1 MNPSVQDNQ
10 AHVVSLLDEGYACRS
25 SNLTRSVDLA
35 RQALSISRELDDKAL
50 VAKSLSQYALFLM
63 IQGEYD
69 SAISMSKEALAYF
82 EELNDELGIAGAK
95 YNLGGVY
102 YKTDNYY
109 LGMAYLTDCVNIYR
123 KHNDHQNL
131 ARTLKALGT
140 IYDYF
145 GDPKNAIRTYEE
157 AIAESKLAGDLNQ
170 EANAYNPLASIYLK
184 QKNLQKATA
193 LIDQS
198 IAIKLKTGDIR
209 GLAFALY
216 GRGKIAI
223 VKKKYKNA
231 EDDIKQAIKI
241 HQDVREVLG
250 LGMALHRLAILYS
263 KMQQF
268 EKAKKILDDALKLST
283 EYHLV
288 MIKFK
293 CYYLYYQI
301 SKQLGDTE
309 NALRHL
315 ELYFTE
321 RDKVINNQTL
331 KLIENYEMIAQMDR
345 LKKEAQMQLERAEII
360 EKKNHAE
367 QMALVK
373 QEFLSTMSH
382 EIRTP
387 LNAVI
392 TIASLLSD
400 KIDKEE
406 QELLSS
412 LRFASNNLL
421 LLINDILDFTKLEAG
436 KSNLEP
442 APCNFLQLLENI
454 RNTYVSLASEKG
466 VLLQL
471 NIGDGVSTAYELDET
486 KLSQILGNLITNA
499 IKFTHTGSVQISVEK
514 IDALTDGHLLRFKI
528 IDTGIG
534 ISPQNQQSIFDAF
547 TQPHSITKKKQ
558 GGSGLGL
565 AIVKKLTSLYDST
578 VMVDSAVGKGSTFY
592 FDLTLKPSVV
602 PGKKSITYSDAL
614 RGRTVLLAE
623 DNLINAMVIT
633 KLLGNWKMSTEHAK
647 NGVEALAKS
656 KNNKFD
662 FILMDIHM
670 PEMDGFEA
678 AREIVTGKNINSD
691 TPIFALT
698 ADITAEHHKEHRS
711 YFSGFLRKPI
721 ESEKLFETLATV
733 EKFVENKQKTL

>member
-1 MNPSVQDNQ
+1 MNPSLQDSR
-10 AHVVSLLDEGYACRS
+10 ARVVSLLDEGYACRS
-25 SNLTRSVDLA
+25 SNLTRSVELA
-35 RQALSISRELDDKAL
+35 QKALSISRDIDDKAL
-50 VAKSLSQYALFLM
+50 VAKSLSQYALFSM

-69 SAISMSKEALAYF
+69 YAISMSKEALAYF
-82 EELNDELGIAGAK
+82 EELNDELGVAGAK

-123 KHNDHQNL
+123 KHDDHQNL

-184 QKNLQKATA
+184 QKNIQRATS
-193 LIDQS
+193 LIERS
-198 IAIKLKTGDIR
+198 ISIKLKTGDVR

-223 VKKKYKNA
+223 ALKKYNEA
-231 EDDIKQAIKI
+231 EADIKEAIKI
-241 HQDVREVLG
+241 HQEVREVLG
-250 LGMALHRLAILYS
+250 LGMALHRLAFLYAE
-263 KMQQF
+263 MRQF
-268 EKAKKILDDALKLST
+268 EKAKQILDDGLKLGT

-288 MIKFK
+288 MVNFK

-301 SKQLGDTE
+301 YKKEGDTE
-309 NALRHL
+309 NALRYL
-315 ELYFTE
+315 EVYFKEKDT
-321 RDKVINNQTL
+321 VINNQTL

-400 KIDKEE
+400 RIDKEE

-412 LRFASNNLL
+412 LRLASNNLL

-436 KSNLEP
+436 KSNLDL

-466 VLLQL
+466 ILLQL
-471 NIGDGVSTAYELDET
+471 NVGSGVSNAYELDEI

-499 IKFTHTGSVQISVEK
+499 IKFTHTGSVQIRVEK
-514 IDALTDGHLLRFKI
+514 IDTLHSGDLLRFNV

-534 ISPQNQQSIFDAF
+534 ISGKNQQSIFDAF
-547 TQPHSITKKKQ
+547 TQPHSITKKTH

-565 AIVKKLTSLYDST
+565 AIVKKLVTLYNST
-578 VMVDSAVGKGSTFY
+578 VKVESTVDKGSTFY
-592 FDLTLKPSVV
+592 FDLTLKPSAA
-602 PGKKSITYSDAL
+602 PGKKSAGYSDDL
-614 RGRTVLLAE
+614 SGKTVLLAE

-633 KLLGNWKMSTEHAK
+633 KLLGNWKISTEHAK
-647 NGVEALAKS
+647 NGLEALVKS
-656 KNNKFD
+656 RNNRFD

-678 AREIVTGKNINSD
+678 AHEISTGKNANNK

-698 ADITAEHHKEHRS
+698 ADITAELRKEHYN
-711 YFSGFLRKPI
+711 YFAGFLRKPI
-721 ESEKLFETLATV
+721 EPEKLFAALATV
-733 EKFVENKQKTL
+733 ENLIKNKQKTL

>member
-1 MNPSVQDNQ
+1 M
-10 AHVVSLLDEGYACRS
+10 VSLLDEGYACRS
-25 SNLTRSVDLA
+25 GNLTRSVELA
-35 RQALSISRELDDKAL
+35 QTALSISREIDDKAL
-50 VAKSLSQYALFLM
+50 IAKSLSQYALFSM

-69 SAISMSKEALAYF
+69 SAISMSKEALVYF
-82 EELNDELGIAGAK
+82 EELNDELGVAGAK

-123 KHNDHQNL
+123 KNDDHQNL

-198 IAIKLKTGDIR
+198 IAIKQKTGDIR

-223 VKKKYKNA
+223 VKKKHKAA
-231 EDDIKQAIKI
+231 ETDIKEAIRI
-241 HQDVREVLG
+241 HREVREVLG
-250 LGMALHRLAILYS
+250 LGMALHRLAILYV

-268 EKAKKILDDALKLST
+268 DKAKQVLDETLKLST
-283 EYHLV
+283 DYHLV
-288 MIKFK
+288 MVKFK
-293 CYYLYYQI
+293 CYYLHYQI
-301 SKQLGDTE
+301 NKQVGDTE
-309 NALRHL
+309 NALRYL
-315 ELYFTE
+315 ERYFKE
-321 RDKVINNQTL
+321 KDKVINNQTL

-400 KIDKEE
+400 RIDKEE
-406 QELLSS
+406 QELLRS
-412 LRFASNNLL
+412 LRLASNNLL

-436 KSNLEP
+436 KSNLEL

-466 VLLQL
+466 ILLQL
-471 NIGDGVSTAYELDET
+471 NIGPGVSGAYELDET

-499 IKFTHTGSVQISVEK
+499 IKFTHTGSVQLCVEK
-514 IDALTDGHLLRFKI
+514 IDTLDSSDLLRFKV

-534 ISPQNQQSIFDAF
+534 ISGKNQQSIFDAF
-547 TQPHSITKKKQ
+547 TQPHSITTKKQ

-565 AIVKKLTSLYDST
+565 AIVKKLVTLYGSS
-578 VMVDSAVGKGSTFY
+578 VKLESATGKGSTFY
-592 FDLTLKPSVV
+592 FDLILKPSAV
-602 PGKKSITYSDAL
+602 PGRKSITYSDEL
-614 RGRTVLLAE
+614 SEKTILLAE

-633 KLLGNWKMSTEHAK
+633 KLLGNWKIKTEHAK
-647 NGVEALAKS
+647 NGLEALAKS
-656 KNNKFD
+656 RTNRFD

-678 AREIVTGKNINSD
+678 ARQIISSKTINAA

-698 ADITAEHHKEHRS
+698 ADITAEQHKEHYN
-711 YFSGFLRKPI
+711 YFAGFLRKPI
-721 ESEKLFETLATV
+721 EPEKLFAALANSEKLI
-733 EKFVENKQKTL
+733 ENK

>member
-1 MNPSVQDNQ
+1 MTPSLQNSRTQ
-10 AHVVSLLDEGYACRS
+10 VVSLLDEGYACRS
-25 SNLTRSVDLA
+25 SNLTLSVELA
-35 RQALSISRELDDKAL
+35 QKALSISREINDKPL

-69 SAISMSKEALAYF
+69 SAINMSKEALAYF
-82 EELNDELGIAGAK
+82 EELKDELGVASAK

-102 YKTDNYY
+102 YKTNDYY

-123 KHNDHQNL
+123 KNNDHQNL
-131 ARTLKALGT
+131 ARALKSLGT

-145 GDPKNAIRTYEE
+145 GDPKNAIRTYEQ

-184 QKNLQKATA
+184 QKDIQKAIA

-198 IAIKLKTGDIR
+198 VAIKQKTGDIR

-223 VKKKYKNA
+223 ALKKHDEA
-231 EDDIKQAIKI
+231 EADIKEAIRI
-241 HQDVREVLG
+241 HKEVREVLG
-250 LGMALHRLAILYS
+250 LGMALHRLAVLYAE
-263 KMQQF
+263 MRQF
-268 EKAKKILDDALKLST
+268 EKAKQILDDGLKLGI
-283 EYHLV
+283 EYHLIMV
-288 MIKFK
+288 NFK

-301 SKQLGDTE
+301 FKQQGDTE
-309 NALRHL
+309 NALRYL
-315 ELYFTE
+315 ELYFKEKDT
-321 RDKVINNQTL
+321 VINNQTL
-331 KLIENYEMIAQMDR
+331 KLIENYEMVAEMDR
-345 LKKEAQMQLERAEII
+345 LKKEAQMQLEKAEII

-400 KIDKEE
+400 RADKEE

-412 LRFASNNLL
+412 LRLASNNLL

-436 KSNLEP
+436 KTALEL

-471 NIGDGVSTAYELDET
+471 NIADGVASAYELDET

-499 IKFTHTGSVQISVEK
+499 IKFTYTGSVQIFVEK
-514 IDALTDGHLLRFKI
+514 IDTLNDGDLLRLKI

-534 ISPQNQQSIFDAF
+534 ISPKNQQSIFDAF
-547 TQPHSITKKKQ
+547 TQPHSITKKKH

-565 AIVKKLTSLYDST
+565 AIVKKLVSLHNSNVKVEST
-578 VMVDSAVGKGSTFY
+578 EGEGSTFY
-592 FDLTLKPSVV
+592 FDLILKPSAI
-602 PGKKSITYSDAL
+602 PGGKSTTYSDDL
-614 RGRTVLLAE
+614 NGKKVLLAE

-633 KLLGNWKMSTEHAK
+633 RLLGNWKINTEHAK
-647 NGVEALAKS
+647 NGLEALVKTR
-656 KNNKFD
+656 NNRFD

-678 AREIVTGKNINSD
+678 AREISTGENVNNN

-698 ADITAEHHKEHRS
+698 ADITAEHQSEHRN
-711 YFSGFLRKPI
+711 YFAGFLRKPI
-721 ESEKLFETLATV
+721 EPEKLFTALAAL
-733 EKFVENKQKTL
+733 EKNG